1 MQSQRAGAMQQVEP
15 SERPESALGGNDSQL
30 SEVWSQS
37 TEAVEEAGEDDTA
50 LPLGRV
56 SECDTSTVG
65 NVEDLPRRLVRP
77 GGLRATVPRA
87 QKSQRAS
94 SLAQRGGTR
103 RGGNLT

>member
-1 MQSQRAGAMQQVEP
+1 MELAI
-15 SERPESALGGNDSQL
+15 GGNDSQF
-30 SEVWSQS
+30 SEVWSQA
-37 TEAVEEAGEDDTA
+37 TEVVEEAGEDDTA

>member
-1 MQSQRAGAMQQVEP
+1 M
-15 SERPESALGGNDSQL
+15 
-30 SEVWSQS
+30 
-37 TEAVEEAGEDDTA
+37 VEEAGENDTA

-77 GGLRATVPRA
+77 GGGLRVTVPRA

-94 SLAQRGGTR
+94 SLAQRGGAGTKLR
-103 RGGNLT
+103 RIESVVCVL